1 MMRKLFAG
9 ILFCAI
15 ATFWFGCD
23 GSRARASNSEAKSKQ
38 VRVVRAEKTVLARTV
53 AVTGTL
59 AADQEVTLALKVA
72 GRVRE
77 IAVDLGSHVKR
88 GQVLARLEPTD
99 FDLRVRQSEAALQQ
113 ARARLG
119 MDAGSN
125 PTAIVPEETALVRQ
139 AAAVLEQARLTRE
152 RMESLSKQGL
162 ISRSQLDDALANFHV
177 AEARYQDARE
187 EVRNRQAV
195 LSQRQAELEIAR
207 KQQSDSILTSNMD
220 GAVQERLISAG
231 QFLPAGEAA
240 FRIVSSDPL
249 RLRLAVPERE
259 AVGIR
264 IGQQVSVKIDED
276 ATVYPGKVARVSPA
290 ISADNRTLAVEAE
303 IPNQNGQLRPGTF
316 ARAEIVV
323 QAQDPA
329 ILVPASSITAFA
341 GINKVILV
349 ANNITAEKRVRTGR
363 RSGDSVEIVEG
374 ISAGDVVVI
383 TPGNLVGGES
393 VTPVW

>member
-1 MMRKLFAG
+1 MITKLFAG

-15 ATFWFGCD
+15 AAVWFGCD
-23 GSRARASNSEAKSKQ
+23 GSRARASNSDVKSKQ
-38 VRVVRAEKTVLARTV
+38 VRVVHAEKAVLARTV

-59 AADQEVTLALKVA
+59 AADEEVTLALKVA

-77 IAVDLGSHVKR
+77 IAVDLGSRVKR

-99 FDLRVRQSEAALQQ
+99 FNLRVRQSEAALQQ

-119 MDAGSN
+119 LDADSDPSGV
-125 PTAIVPEETALVRQ
+125 VPEDTALVRQ

-152 RMESLSKQGL
+152 RMESLSHQGL
-162 ISRSQLDDALANFHV
+162 VSRSQHDDAVAGFYV
-177 AEARYQDARE
+177 AEARYQDALE

-207 KQQSDSILTSNMD
+207 KQQSDSILISNMD
-220 GAVQERLISAG
+220 GAVQERLISPG
-231 QFLPAGEAA
+231 QFLAAGEPA

-264 IGQQVSVKIDED
+264 AGQPVQVKVDGD
-276 ATVYPGKVARVSPA
+276 PTVYPGKLARVSPA

-303 IPNQNGQLRPGTF
+303 IPNEQGRLRPGTF

-323 QAQDPA
+323 QAQDSA
-329 ILVPASSITAFA
+329 ILVPASSVTAFA
-341 GINKVILV
+341 GINKVIV
-349 ANNITAEKRVRTGR
+349 VVDNVTAEKRVRTGR
-363 RSGDSVEIVEG
+363 RSGDSIEIVDG

-383 TPGNLVGGES
+383 TPGNLIGGQS